1 MVPLHIL
8 SAFCLYDVVLFIA
21 ADLCQSVNLDM
32 LGVLLE
38 IDLRHTFWS
47 VRPSLF
53 AMSHVAVCG
62 VLEHER
68 SCFEMLKAVDAFR
81 FNCLCGCKMRLF
93 MLENAAGTM
102 PANRFCC
109 TNVSSCIV

>member
-1 MVPLHIL
+1 MMPLYIL
-8 SAFCLYDVVLFIA
+8 SAFCLYDVVLA
-21 ADLCQSVNLDM
+21 LVADLCQSVNLNM

-38 IDLRHTFWS
+38 IDLRHTFLG

-68 SCFEMLKAVDAFR
+68 SCFEVLKAVDAFR
-81 FNCLCGCKMRLF
+81 VNCLCG
-93 MLENAAGTM
+93 
-102 PANRFCC
+102 
-109 TNVSSCIV
+109 